1 MLMKKENIS
10 PICSGQK
17 FVTLRKPDY
26 KIICGKRHK
35 FINNFSKPY
44 FADAFVEY
52 TFMYDIRCMTDEFA
66 YILGFDSV
74 EDYIAQQY
82 NKDEG
87 FMRKAIVWSNVRV
100 NEDFFK

>member
-17 FVTLRKPDY
+17 FVTLRKPNY

-74 EDYIAQQY
+74 EDYIATY
-82 NKDEG
+82 YKDKKDILERMLG
-87 FMRKAIVWSNVRV
+87 R
-100 NEDFFK
+100 